1 MPGPRSKTHS
11 GGLILPVFYWRH
23 WISYFIK
30 FNFKVNAFLKIC
42 YFVWFIKLSAK
53 YMGIFIFLFIFFKWE
68 QRRNLMWIF
77 LFRFNKQ
84 TSILWIRV
92 VDQIWKDV
100 TKVSILFFTIWGE
113 ITNCESEIRN
123 TNTWNHCAY
132 LMNLNKYLRSMNV
145 VICWYANEDRHR
157 SLTY

>member
-1 MPGPRSKTHS
+1 MLFCMIYQAFCKIHGQIKPLASMWGHFQFYFRTH
-11 GGLILPVFYWRH
+11 
-23 WISYFIK
+23 
-30 FNFKVNAFLKIC
+30 
-42 YFVWFIKLSAK
+42 LS
-53 YMGIFIFLFIFFKWE
+53 FFFQMR